1 MRQFEIRVR
10 FTSDAD
16 PQEITLLAEEMEDLA
31 MDSQANTFI
40 HSVAGPVDSHDDWAD
55 TAMDNMNELID

>member
-1 MRQFEIRVR
+1 MSPFEIRIR

-16 PQEITLLAEEMEDLA
+16 PQEITLLAEEMEDLV
-31 MDSQANTFI
+31 MNSQPHTFI
-40 HSVAGPVDSHDDWAD
+40 HSVAGPVDAHDDWAD